1 MIGIMKVSP
10 RRRHRF
16 IKPRSCIWQAAVVLY
31 KHSVCIGYLLQSC
44 IVLTLLCRESLAACS
59 AYRMSLRPPTSAES
73 LCAARCQNSLTV
85 CAEPEQQGL
94 DQQGLYVKGPK
105 PYLCSYLANFVFICF
120 VLSLFVFFCFYLSLF
135 VFICFCLS
143 FICNCLLLFYLGP
156 GFVLYVYNTSPRP
169 QSALV

>member
-1 MIGIMKVSP
+1 MQSICIFLFCHQASKGLKEYATCSFSP
-10 RRRHRF
+10 SQRRTAF
-16 IKPRSCIWQAAVVLY
+16 ESPNVLY
-31 KHSVCIGYLLQSC
+31 Q
-44 IVLTLLCRESLAACS
+44 
-59 AYRMSLRPPTSAES
+59 
-73 LCAARCQNSLTV
+73 SLTV

-120 VLSLFVFFCFYLSLF
+120 VLSFFVFICLFLFLF

-169 QSALV
+169 QSALVRVCFLKTPFHDRSRLS

>member
-1 MIGIMKVSP
+1 MYSYRLASVVTLRIRLVTSNSRSTTVHAKSLWSP
-10 RRRHRF
+10 IVVFTTILSARQNRSAKRF
-16 IKPRSCIWQAAVVLY
+16 F
-31 KHSVCIGYLLQSC
+31 
-44 IVLTLLCRESLAACS
+44 
-59 AYRMSLRPPTSAES
+59 
-73 LCAARCQNSLTV
+73 SLTV

-120 VLSLFVFFCFYLSLF
+120 VLSFFVFICFYLSLF

>member
-1 MIGIMKVSP
+1 MGLKGVGGIGDGLGM
-10 RRRHRF
+10 H
-16 IKPRSCIWQAAVVLY
+16 W
-31 KHSVCIGYLLQSC
+31 GYYHYYHYYHYHYYCYYYYYELL
-44 IVLTLLCRESLAACS
+44 LRTTTTNYYYELLPL
-59 AYRMSLRPPTSAES
+59 L
-73 LCAARCQNSLTV
+73 LSLTV

-120 VLSLFVFFCFYLSLF
+120 VLSFFVFICLFLFLF

>member
-1 MIGIMKVSP
+1 MHKTLFG
-10 RRRHRF
+10 RHGVIPDLQRSHEWQARF
-16 IKPRSCIWQAAVVLY
+16 IAMQKQATCLGIGHEFRRGYIYIYDLSFGYILIWSGQ
-31 KHSVCIGYLLQSC
+31 
-44 IVLTLLCRESLAACS
+44 E
-59 AYRMSLRPPTSAES
+59 
-73 LCAARCQNSLTV
+73 SLTV

-120 VLSLFVFFCFYLSLF
+120 VLSFFVFICLFCFYLSLF

>member
-1 MIGIMKVSP
+1 MPEIPVRSSCARVDTRASVS
-10 RRRHRF
+10 RRPCSLDLALAICQTRVLLPWCCQREASRAELRAGTVL
-16 IKPRSCIWQAAVVLY
+16 PGRSLHVWLQA
-31 KHSVCIGYLLQSC
+31 
-44 IVLTLLCRESLAACS
+44 
-59 AYRMSLRPPTSAES
+59 
-73 LCAARCQNSLTV
+73 SLTV

-120 VLSLFVFFCFYLSLF
+120 VLSLFVF
-135 VFICFCLS
+135 ICFCLS